1 MNSSTTKPQ
10 SNVLRLS
17 LLDLRHEWILTL
29 CMVLAIAAVLAPL
42 LILMGLKY
50 GTVETLRTGLVE
62 DPVNREIRPA
72 NTLQLPQ
79 KWFDNFEQ
87 RNDVDFIIPTILR
100 GSSVV
105 RISKPDAHKSFLFDL
120 IPTAPNDPLI
130 LENQGIIPQK
140 NECVLSYTAAEE
152 LGDVQAGD
160 ILNLE
165 ITRTYNKRQESIR
178 LEVKVAAV
186 LNPRADALSRVY
198 VPFEFVNDVETYREG
213 RAVPERNWE
222 GGKALPPLSFDGIW
236 VILPNALSSLD
247 ESRLTINT
255 GLANVKLIAKSDVK
269 ELLHFELPDNSFIY
283 QVSGIGNR
291 ILSSNIESVKN
302 KLRGKSAI
310 LMPYVNGVEIRQASG
325 EVLKVI
331 GLSLS
336 KEKLA
341 ILNLPALP
349 WGDFEQNAEFNKLG
363 QILLPNTINVAGK
376 IELETTILDGE
387 KLSFSSN
394 IVGNSISDYAIVP
407 IELLGILRTGSENK
421 IVFDESQQD
430 FLLAKAGFR
439 GFRLYAKSI
448 DDVPNLYKEFI
459 AQDINVITKVQEIEK
474 VKILDR
480 GLTRIFW
487 LIAIVGIIGGMA
499 ALVASLYA
507 SVERKKRDISVLRL
521 MGLSRFEV
529 FKFPI
534 YQALSIAIM
543 SVLFAIGVYSLL
555 ASIINYVFSADLQ
568 MGQKI
573 CTLPTSYF
581 VYTLLLTGGIAVLSS
596 LLAAWKT
603 TEIDPAEALREE

>member
-1 MNSSTTKPQ
+1 MKTSTIKPQ
-10 SNVLRLS
+10 SGVLRLA

-50 GTVETLRTGLVE
+50 GTVETLRTRLVE

-79 KWFDNFEQ
+79 KWFDRFEQ
-87 RNDVDFIIPTILR
+87 RDDIDFIIPTILR

-105 RISKPDAHKSFLFDL
+105 RISKPDTRKSFIFDL
-120 IPTAPNDPLI
+120 VPTAPNDPLI
-130 LENQGIIPQK
+130 LENQGVIPQE
-140 NECVLSYTAAEE
+140 NEFVLSYTAAEE
-152 LGDVQAGD
+152 LGGVKAGD
-160 ILNLE
+160 MLNIE
-165 ITRTYNKRQESIR
+165 ITRTRNKRRESIR
-178 LEVKVAAV
+178 LELKVAAI
-186 LNPRADALSRVY
+186 LNPRADALPRVY
-198 VPFEFVNDVETYREG
+198 APFELVNDVEAYREG
-213 RAVPERNWE
+213 RAVPKRNWA
-222 GGKALPPLSFDGIW
+222 GGKALPPLSFDGVW
-236 VILPNALSSLD
+236 VLVPNALSSLD

-255 GLANVKLIAKSDVK
+255 GLANVKLIEKEEVK
-269 ELLHFELPDNSFIY
+269 QLLHFELPDNYFVY
-283 QVSGIGNR
+283 QISGISNT
-291 ILSSNIESVKN
+291 ILSSNIKSVKN

-310 LMPYVNGVEIRQASG
+310 IIPYANGIEIRQASG
-325 EVLKVI
+325 EILKVL

-336 KEKLA
+336 EAKLTS
-341 ILNLPALP
+341 LDLPVLP
-349 WGDFEQNAEFNKLG
+349 WDKFDKDAEFGKIG
-363 QILLPNTINVAGK
+363 QILLPNIINSTEK
-376 IELETTILDGE
+376 IELETTTLDGE
-387 KLSFSSN
+387 KLNFALN
-394 IVGNSISDYAIVP
+394 VVGNSSSDYAIVP
-407 IELLGILRTGSENK
+407 IELMGILRTGLDNK
-421 IVFDESQQD
+421 IVFDKSQQN
-430 FLLAKAGFR
+430 FILSKAGFR
-439 GFRLYAKSI
+439 GFRLYAKGI
-448 DDVPNLYKEFI
+448 DDVPTLYKEFI
-459 AQDINVITKVQEIEK
+459 SQDINVITKVQDIEK

-534 YQALSIAIM
+534 YQALFMAIM

-581 VYTLLLTGGIAVLSS
+581 VYTLLLTGSIAALSS